1 MKNNVLTILLVVAI
15 TIILATIGSYI
26 LKVDHGSGVKNP
38 FELNIDSIGNIDK
51 SKFCNLDTSSYTL
64 PILNSYAIAVNK
76 NDNIYL
82 SGDNEIIV
90 FTKPGDKKNT
100 IKTDGTATAL
110 AIDKNNVVYAAMGN
124 RIVAYALDGSI
135 KNQWSVNSTKAIIT
149 SLAVGNSIFVADAN
163 EAVVY
168 EYDVKGTLIKTIG
181 SKNKDDND
189 CFILPSKYF
198 DLAIGPDSSL
208 WVANPGKHFL
218 VNFKKDGSIKSSW
231 GNASANLE
239 DFCGCCN
246 PSHFAIGSDGSFITS
261 EKGLVRV
268 KKYNASGIFECAI
281 AGPQH
286 FEAGATG
293 LDIAIGSDNT
303 IFILEPKASVI
314 HIFKEKSK
322 E

>member
-1 MKNNVLTILLVVAI
+1 MKNNILTVILVIAI
-15 TIILATIGSYI
+15 IIILATIGSYI

-38 FELNIDSIGNIDK
+38 FELNIDSIGTIDK
-51 SKFCNLDTSSYTL
+51 SKFCNLDSSTFKL
-64 PILNSYAIAVNK
+64 PILNSYAIAVDK
-76 NDNIYL
+76 NDNIYV

-90 FTKPGDKKNT
+90 FTKQGDKKNS
-100 IKTDGTATAL
+100 IKTEGTATAL
-110 AIDKNNVVYAAMGN
+110 AIDKDNQLYAALGN
-124 RIVAYALDGSI
+124 RIVVYTSDGSI
-135 KNQWSVNSTKAIIT
+135 KKQWSVNAPKAIIT
-149 SLAVGNSIFVADAN
+149 SIAIGKNLFVADAN
-163 EAVVY
+163 EAIVY
-168 EYDVKGTLIKTIG
+168 EFDTKGKQIRTIG

-198 DLAIGPDSSL
+198 DLAIGSDSSL
-208 WVANPGKHFL
+208 WVANPGKHLL
-218 VNFKKDGSIKSSW
+218 VNFKKDGTIKGSW
-231 GNASANLE
+231 GNTSANLE

-268 KKYNASGIFECAI
+268 KKYNATGIFECAI

-293 LDIAIGSDNT
+293 LDIAIGSDNDV
-303 IFILEPKASVI
+303 FILEPKAGVI

-322 E
+322 